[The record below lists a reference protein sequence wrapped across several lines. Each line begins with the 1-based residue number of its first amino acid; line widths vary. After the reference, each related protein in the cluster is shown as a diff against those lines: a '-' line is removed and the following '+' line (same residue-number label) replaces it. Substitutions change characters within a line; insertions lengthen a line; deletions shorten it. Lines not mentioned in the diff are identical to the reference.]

1 MSGLIWWE
9 CGHHL
14 RWVPLVNLER
24 RGGGKEI
31 FLWGQMVGVRV
42 SSELGTA
49 GQFGE
54 KRRRHGVF
62 LWGQMVGV
70 RVSSEMGTAGQ
81 FGEKRRRQGDLSLG
95 SNGRGEGVI

>member
-1 MSGLIWWE
+1 M
-9 CGHHL
+9 
-14 RWVPLVNLER
+14 
-24 RGGGKEI
+24 
-31 FLWGQMVGVRV
+31 

-70 RVSSEMGTAGQ
+70 RPRVSSELGTAGQ

-95 SNGRGEGVI
+95 SNGEGVI

>member
-1 MSGLIWWE
+1 M
-9 CGHHL
+9 
-14 RWVPLVNLER
+14 
-24 RGGGKEI
+24 
-31 FLWGQMVGVRV
+31 

-70 RVSSEMGTAGQ
+70 RVSSELGTAGQ